1 MRRLIYLVLWVFL
14 ATTTAL
20 AQDDLIFTDTFAF
33 GFDLAIID
41 RGGRIELPAGMS
53 LLPED
58 TVVQGSFARAS
69 VDAAGQFVL
78 QAPPERQAV
87 YLLKTDDTPLL
98 SGWLVG
104 DDPLISP
111 RSTAEVSLYFAL
123 GIYTLP
129 SAYQELAIE
138 LIAERPE
145 LDTVATSISDALAAD
160 ENAFAAL
167 NETVQSAIAAA
178 VEQILEIQNKRGLL
192 DTKTVTPLPDGPQS
206 GMDFVKRIQG
216 FSLKNRFLRP
226 GHGYVERT
234 QCTDKSGPVPVGT
247 GGCPPLQN
255 EFEVARVSSIRSVGD
270 VALNLVSLAYD
281 SGSVAYAPRD
291 TGRQDL
297 RVPDGFE
304 TSRYVTTVVGPGA
317 GRGVL
322 DSLTESQKLKQ
333 KDVAYRFMLNDLM
346 IPFVAQVLLPTF
358 AEQFNRLADSQVLAD
373 IVATVIDILN
383 NNLDPDAMIVNDRLE
398 VADYRGAV
406 QGIVNSIINGGT
418 FKNIIFDQLFAAFLP
433 EEGVGDYFANWR
445 RGVDLNDAL
454 GNIDAGLAAIDTL
467 LIGGDLVRADQ
478 GVQWTIEVAKAE
490 VEIFPPVQAMECGDE
505 PEFTAEVIGG
515 EDDPDSQFTYV
526 WSVDPVAG
534 KFKDCLTD
542 RELST
547 LETSC
552 DTVNFL
558 PNFTRGVFDIEV
570 DARLF
575 VAGGAAG
582 AESIG
587 TGTAVADVSLPEVE
601 LRLDPTEASIDNG
614 ESQNVTVELRIPNTG
629 TYCDATELAVTWD
642 NTETI
647 GTLNV
652 PLGQEVAGST
662 VTYTANSGDSE
673 GSDEIMADVAFVRED
688 GLRDELGQAGPAIIY
703 VEDEPRI
710 IYGTFKIDQQ
720 AFDVGEGACV
730 NATVQVPEEPGA
742 TRFTLDA
749 EGGNDT
755 AFWGERIVASAP
767 PFDPGFGVDFTEED
781 RRIGLSGAC
790 GADPGGATAW
800 MLERFMGFKWK
811 IRVTR

>member
-1 MRRLIYLVLWVFL
+1 MRRLIFLVLWVCL
-14 ATTTAL
+14 ATTPAL

-58 TVVQGSFARAS
+58 TVVQGSFAQAN

-87 YLLKTDDTPLL
+87 YLLKADDTPLL

-145 LDTVATSISDALAAD
+145 LDTVATSIIDALAAD
-160 ENAFAAL
+160 ENAFADL
-167 NETVQSAIAAA
+167 NETVQSAVAAA
-178 VEQILEIQNKRGLL
+178 VEQILGIENKRVL
-192 DTKTVTPLPDGPQS
+192 TNSKTVTPLPDGPQS
-206 GMDFVKRIQG
+206 GMDFVKRVQG

-281 SGSVAYAPRD
+281 SGSVAYTPRD

-304 TSRYVTTVVGPGA
+304 TSRYTTTVVGPGA

-322 DSLTESQKLKQ
+322 DSLSESQKLKQ
-333 KDVAYRFMLNDLM
+333 KDVARRFILNELL
-346 IPFVAQVLLPTF
+346 IPFITQVILPTLGP
-358 AEQFNRLADSQVLAD
+358 QFEGLVNSNVLAE
-373 IVATVIDILN
+373 ITGLVIDTLN
-383 NNLDPDAMIVNDRLE
+383 TNLNPDVTNINDRLE

-418 FKNIIFDQLFAAFLP
+418 FKGIIFDQLFAAFLP
-433 EEGVGDYFANWR
+433 EEGVSDYFANWR

-467 LIGGDLVRADQ
+467 LIGGDLVRAER

-490 VEIFPPVQAMECGDE
+490 VEIFPPVQAMECGEE
-505 PEFTAEVIGG
+505 PQFTAEVIGG
-515 EDDPDSQFTYV
+515 EDDPDAQFTYV
-526 WSVDPVAG
+526 WSVDPVVG
-534 KFKDCLTD
+534 RFRDCATS

-558 PNFTRGVFDIEV
+558 PNFTRGVYDIEV

-614 ESQNVTVELRIPNTG
+614 QSQNVSVVLRIPGTG
-629 TYCDATELAVTWD
+629 TYCEASELAVTWD

-662 VTYTANSGDSE
+662 VTYTAESGDSE
-673 GSDEIMADVAFVRED
+673 GSDAITADVAFVRED
-688 GLRDELGQAGPAIIY
+688 GLREELGQAGPTTIY

-710 IYGTFKIDQQ
+710 IFGTFKIDEQ

-730 NATVQVPEEPGA
+730 NATVQVPVEEGA
-742 TRFTLDA
+742 TGFQLDA

-755 AFWGERIVASAP
+755 AFWGERILVSAP
-767 PFDPGFGVDFTEED
+767 PFNTGFGVDFTQED
-781 RRIGLSGAC
+781 RRMGLSGAC
-790 GADPGGATAW
+790 GADPAGARAW
-800 MLERFMGFKWK
+800 MESRFAGFEWK